1 MQVELLNRHPWR
13 TNLELAIAIAD
24 YIEHFYNPSRR
35 HSSLGYLT
43 PNEFE
48 RLQSPSIPPTRASPY
63 CCVAALVRPPTGR
76 EGRPSKALSLE
87 QA

>member
-24 YIEHFYNPSRR
+24 YIEHFYNSSRR

-43 PNEFE
+43 PDEYE
-48 RLQSPSIPPTRASPY
+48 RPHSTQPPA
-63 CCVAALVRPPTGR
+63 
-76 EGRPSKALSLE
+76 KLS
-87 QA
+87 